1 MQTNSKQVPA
11 QIILRPTKSAA
22 KPNNE
27 KILKFNFIFRET
39 NLREAV
45 CSPGCKTLL
54 KSCSAQ
60 KNLSFA
66 SYVYNQ
72 YICTY
77 NKIDMDTKLTLKLDK
92 EIINRAKDYA
102 ESKKISLS
110 KLIESYL
117 QLLTNE
123 SSSKDKIS
131 PLVES
136 LSGVIELPKKYDDKD
151 DYTDYLTEKYK

>member
-1 MQTNSKQVPA
+1 
-11 QIILRPTKSAA
+11 
-22 KPNNE
+22 
-27 KILKFNFIFRET
+27 
-39 NLREAV
+39 
-45 CSPGCKTLL
+45 
-54 KSCSAQ
+54 
-60 KNLSFA
+60 
-66 SYVYNQ
+66 
-72 YICTY
+72 
-77 NKIDMDTKLTLKLDK
+77 MDTKLTLKLDK
-92 EIINRAKDYA
+92 ETINRAKDYA

-151 DYTDYLTEKYK
+151 DYANYLTEKYK

>member
-1 MQTNSKQVPA
+1 
-11 QIILRPTKSAA
+11 
-22 KPNNE
+22 
-27 KILKFNFIFRET
+27 
-39 NLREAV
+39 
-45 CSPGCKTLL
+45 
-54 KSCSAQ
+54 
-60 KNLSFA
+60 
-66 SYVYNQ
+66 
-72 YICTY
+72 
-77 NKIDMDTKLTLKLDK
+77 MDTKLTLKLDK

-151 DYTDYLTEKYK
+151 DYANYLTEKYK